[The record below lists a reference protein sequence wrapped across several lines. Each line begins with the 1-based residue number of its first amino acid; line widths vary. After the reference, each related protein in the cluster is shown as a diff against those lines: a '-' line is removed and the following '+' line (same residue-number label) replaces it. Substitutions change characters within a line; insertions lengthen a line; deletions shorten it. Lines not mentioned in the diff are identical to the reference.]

1 MIKKLLILLLVSSLP
16 GAILSQNI
24 DIRLL
29 RSFNS
34 PGKLP
39 SDNFFQIVSNTEAY
53 IVAGIP
59 VTTGVIG
66 LIKNDDELF
75 RNSCVAAAA
84 IAINSGITLALKY
97 SINRTRPFITYPDIS
112 KKSGAASP
120 SFPSGHTSSSFALAT
135 SLSLSYP
142 KWYVIAPSYLWAGTV
157 AFSRMDLGV
166 HYPSDVLAGALIG
179 TGSAVLTH
187 FINKKLI
194 LKSKKKPCNCPE
206 F

>member
-1 MIKKLLILLLVSSLP
+1 MVKKLFIVLVLSILYVTLF
-16 GAILSQNI
+16 SQNI

-34 PGKLP
+34 PEKLP
-39 SDNFFQIVSNTEAY
+39 SDRFFQIASNTEAY

-66 LIKNDDELF
+66 LMKHDEELF

-84 IAINSGITLALKY
+84 LAINSGITLALKY
-97 SINRTRPFITYPDIS
+97 SINRDRPFVTYPDIS
-112 KKSGAASP
+112 KKSGAGSP
-120 SFPSGHTSSSFALAT
+120 SFPSGHTSSSFAMAT
-135 SLSLSYP
+135 SLSLSFP
-142 KWYVIAPSYLWAGTV
+142 KWYVIVPAYSWAGTV

-179 TGSAVLTH
+179 TGSAWL
-187 FINKKLI
+187 
-194 LKSKKKPCNCPE
+194 
-206 F
+206 